1 MSPQFGRPLR
11 DPQPVRFAWRHLL
24 ALVTLLTA
32 LALLGPAHATTYH
45 PRTPEQMALAADM
58 IFVGTVDTVDTV
70 RGSTTD
76 GRPWTEVTFRAEEWL
91 AWEGAAIDRADPPE
105 DLPATVTLEFL
116 GGADGSEQLTVS
128 GVPQFR
134 VGQSVLLFAYD
145 GRGLASP
152 VVGVRQGAWTL
163 DVRGARDELGEY
175 LRVTSAGRL
184 TRGPTGSG
192 LDEVLDAVSA
202 LLDAGTLPTQPVD
215 EELTGDEPAN
225 DGLPAT
231 DSGEEPAPEESAPS
245 EEPATEEAE
254 PGEPT
259 ESRTEEP
266 EPEEPT
272 TEEPADPE
280 TTDPETADPE
290 TGEPQTGEPQTAD
303 TETADP
309 EAGEPTADATAPQA
323 QPADTQIVVSFS
335 VDESGGPLLLS
346 TAVGSAARAWE
357 TAAPGLVTF
366 VDADAAAE
374 PEAPATGSAATHLIA
389 YGDPN
394 LFGPDALSFTLVRA
408 GTAATE
414 VLVSPSAGELLHPV
428 LLHELGVLAGL
439 PEGGAGVMA
448 SAVTA
453 GATAPAPVDV
463 EALRALQVF
472 RPEDINRDGVVDFY
486 DLAALAE
493 AFGSRGVNLAADV
506 NGDGVVD
513 DRDLAAVQ
521 RAYQFLPPAE
531 SAPE

>member
-1 MSPQFGRPLR
+1 MSPQLGRPLR

-24 ALVTLLTA
+24 ALLTLLTA

-215 EELTGDEPAN
+215 EE
-225 DGLPAT
+225 
-231 DSGEEPAPEESAPS
+231 
-245 EEPATEEAE
+245 PATEEAE

-280 TTDPETADPE
+280 TADPETSDPE

-323 QPADTQIVVSFS
+323 QPADMQIVVSFS

-394 LFGPDALSFTLVRA
+394 LFGPDALSLTLVRA
-408 GTAATE
+408 GAAATE

-453 GATAPAPVDV
+453 DATAPAPVDV

>member
-1 MSPQFGRPLR
+1 MSPQLGRPLR

-215 EELTGDEPAN
+215 EE
-225 DGLPAT
+225 
-231 DSGEEPAPEESAPS
+231 
-245 EEPATEEAE
+245 PATEEAE

-453 GATAPAPVDV
+453 DATAPAPVDV

>member
-1 MSPQFGRPLR
+1 MSPQLGRPLR

-24 ALVTLLTA
+24 ALLTLLTA

-215 EELTGDEPAN
+215 EE
-225 DGLPAT
+225 
-231 DSGEEPAPEESAPS
+231 
-245 EEPATEEAE
+245 PATEEAE

-394 LFGPDALSFTLVRA
+394 LFGPDALSFTLVRT